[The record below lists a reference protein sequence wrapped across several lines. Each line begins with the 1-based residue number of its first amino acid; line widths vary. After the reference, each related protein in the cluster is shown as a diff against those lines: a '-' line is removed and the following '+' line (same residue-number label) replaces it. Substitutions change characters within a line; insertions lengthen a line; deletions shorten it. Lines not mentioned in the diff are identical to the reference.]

1 MRRAV
6 ITGMGIVSPLGNNLK
21 ETLDSLRES
30 RSGIKFQDNYREM
43 GLKSHIAGSIELDL
57 DQLIDRKLKRFMG
70 DAAAFSYLSMAEAID
85 DAKLTDSLVSNDRTG
100 IVAGSGGASSSNLTE
115 AADVLRE
122 KGLKRVGPYRVTR
135 TMSSTISACLATPY
149 RIRGL
154 IIL

>member
-1 MRRAV
+1 
-6 ITGMGIVSPLGNNLK
+6 MGIVSPLGNNLK

-122 KGLKRVGPYRVTR
+122 KGLKRVGLTE
-135 TMSSTISACLATPY
+135 
-149 RIRGL
+149 
-154 IIL
+154 